1 MCLALLALDSH
12 PRYTVVLAANR
23 DEFHDRPAQPAHW
36 WDGDA
41 AGGAGEILAGR
52 DLQAGGS
59 WLGVTR
65 SGRWAV
71 LTNLPAPVRPDA
83 PSRGGLVLEY
93 LQSDAQPAPALRE
106 LLARNMSGCC
116 LLAGTPGAAA
126 WGSTG
131 TPVAELEPGFH
142 ALSNAPP
149 GTEWP
154 KVVAGREA
162 LRVALRGPEP
172 DPEALF
178 GILADRSVPVAGE
191 PRAAAF
197 VATPEFGTRCSTLL
211 LLGRDGRVEFRERSF
226 DAEGSVTGEDCE
238 SYALV

>member
-1 MCLALLALDSH
+1 MCLALLAHDCHS
-12 PRYTVVLAANR
+12 RYSLVLAANR
-23 DEFHDRPAQPAHW
+23 DEFHDRPAEPARW
-36 WDGDA
+36 RDG
-41 AGGAGEILAGR
+41 GILAGR
-52 DLQAGGS
+52 DRQAGGS

-65 SGRWAV
+65 NGRWAV
-71 LTNLPAPVRPDA
+71 LTNLPEPVREDT

-93 LQSDAQPAPALRE
+93 LHSDAQPTTALTE
-106 LLARNMSGCC
+106 LLGRDVSGCC
-116 LLAGTPGAAA
+116 LLAGAPGVAA

-131 TPVAELEPGFH
+131 GAVAGLEPGIH

-154 KVVAGREA
+154 KVVAGRDA

-178 GILADRSVPVAGE
+178 AILADRSVPIAGE
-191 PRAAAF
+191 PWSAAF
-197 VATPEFGTRCSTLL
+197 VATPEFGTRCSSLL
-211 LLGRDGRVEFRERSF
+211 LVGRDGRVEFRERSF
-226 DAEGSVTGEDCE
+226 DSRGGVTGEVCE

>member
-1 MCLALLALDSH
+1 MCLALLAHDCH
-12 PRYTVVLAANR
+12 PRYSLVLAANR
-23 DEFHDRPAQPAHW
+23 DEFHGRPAEPARW
-36 WDGDA
+36 RDG
-41 AGGAGEILAGR
+41 GILAGR
-52 DLQAGGS
+52 DRQAGGS

-71 LTNLPAPVRPDA
+71 LTNLPAPLLPDA

-93 LQSDAQPAPALRE
+93 LHSDQPPATALRD
-106 LLARNMSGCC
+106 LLSREVSGCC
-116 LLAGTPGAAA
+116 LLAGAPGVAA

-131 TPVAELEPGFH
+131 GAVSGLEPGIH

-149 GTEWP
+149 RTEWP
-154 KVVAGREA
+154 KVVAGRDA

-172 DPEALF
+172 DPEALLAV
-178 GILADRSVPVAGE
+178 LADRTVPVGGE
-191 PRAAAF
+191 PGSAAF

-211 LLGRDGRVEFRERSF
+211 LVERDGHVEFRERSF
-226 DAEGSVTGEDCE
+226 DSRGGVTGEVCE